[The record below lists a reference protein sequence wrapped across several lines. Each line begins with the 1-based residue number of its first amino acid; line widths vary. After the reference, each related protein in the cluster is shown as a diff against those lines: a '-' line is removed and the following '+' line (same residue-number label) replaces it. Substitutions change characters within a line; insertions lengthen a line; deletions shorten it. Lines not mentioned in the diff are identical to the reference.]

1 MYCAE
6 PPEQSTVVSIRSQQY
21 GQMVCMNSIIA
32 TRIRF
37 KMMFPGRMV
46 HGWRW
51 LIAWFSLLAALAA
64 AAEPTIYSGK
74 FEYVV
79 PALILDKMIE
89 FAPIESW
96 KHFPELTRYVDAD
109 DDGAS
114 DFVAIALGAEGGF
127 GAQIRYRL
135 NHAANGGEAELG
147 PWYWC
152 VITDGSG
159 ERIFEQFNP

>member
-1 MYCAE
+1 
-6 PPEQSTVVSIRSQQY
+6 
-21 GQMVCMNSIIA
+21 MN
-32 TRIRF
+32 
-37 KMMFPGRMV
+37 FPGRTGRKWSWIMV
-46 HGWRW
+46 S
-51 LIAWFSLLAALAA
+51 ALLVALPAAP
-64 AAEPTIYSGK
+64 AEPRIYSGK

-79 PALILDKMIE
+79 PELMLDKMIE

-96 KHFPELTRYVDAD
+96 KLFPELTRFVDAD

-114 DFVAIALGAEGGF
+114 DFVAIAFGAEGGF

-135 NHAANGGEAELG
+135 NHVENGGETELG

-159 ERIFEQFNP
+159 EKIFEQFNP

>member
-1 MYCAE
+1 M
-6 PPEQSTVVSIRSQQY
+6 TSI
-21 GQMVCMNSIIA
+21 MA

-37 KMMFPGRMV
+37 EMMFPARIARGC
-46 HGWRW
+46 RW
-51 LIAWFSLLAALAA
+51 LIASFLLLSALAA
-64 AAEPTIYSGK
+64 PAGPTIYSGN

-79 PALILDKMIE
+79 PELILDKMIE

-96 KHFPELTRYVDAD
+96 KHFPELTRYVDTD
-109 DDGAS
+109 GDGAS

-135 NHAANGGEAELG
+135 NHAENGGEAELG

-152 VITDGSG
+152 VITDASG